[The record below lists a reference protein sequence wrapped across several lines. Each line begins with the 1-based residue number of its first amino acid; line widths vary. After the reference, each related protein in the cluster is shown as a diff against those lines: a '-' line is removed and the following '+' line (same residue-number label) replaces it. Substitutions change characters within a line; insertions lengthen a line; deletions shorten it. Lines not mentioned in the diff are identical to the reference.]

1 MVSCVVEIGKG
12 RERGIEE
19 MFKKKGGKVLRED
32 SREGRERYRVVEI
45 QEEGGRWK
53 TERRFNRAGKSDKP

>member
-19 MFKKKGGKVLRED
+19 MFKKKGGKVLRE
-32 SREGRERYRVVEI
+32 EGRERWRVVEI
-45 QEEGGRWK
+45 HEEGGRWK